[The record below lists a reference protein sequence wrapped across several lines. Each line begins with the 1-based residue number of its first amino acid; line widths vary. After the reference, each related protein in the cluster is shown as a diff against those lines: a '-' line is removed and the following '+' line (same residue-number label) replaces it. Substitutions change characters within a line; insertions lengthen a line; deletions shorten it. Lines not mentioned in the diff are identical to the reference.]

1 MSIKLMVFDIAGT
14 TVKDDNEVAK
24 AFQNALKTAG
34 FFLPLEQINPFM
46 GYEKH
51 FAIKEI
57 LMEAGLIEAGEAEEY
72 TEKVVQEIHQAFV
85 NDLKVIYSASETT
98 TPLPNVEST
107 MQTLQEMGIKV
118 AINTGF
124 SREIADLIVQRL
136 QWFERGLVDYMIA
149 SDEVA
154 NGRPYPDMIFSLMKQ
169 AGVDD
174 PLMVAKA
181 GDTEVDINE
190 GKNAGCKYVIGV
202 STGTFTTEELRAY
215 HPSHIISDIAEVIDI
230 IKA

>member
-24 AFQNALKTAG
+24 AFQNALKTCG
-34 FFLPLEQINPFM
+34 FFLPLEKINPFM

-57 LMEAGLIEAGEAEEY
+57 LKEAGEAEAY
-72 TEKVVQEIHQAFV
+72 TETVVKEIHQAFV
-85 NDLKVIYSASETT
+85 NDLKVFYSEPETT
-98 TPLPNVEST
+98 IPLPNVEST
-107 MQTLQEMGIKV
+107 MQTLHDLGIIV

-124 SREIADLIVQRL
+124 SRDIADVIVKQL

-154 NGRPYPDMIFSLMKQ
+154 KGRPYPDMIHSLMKQ
-169 AGVDD
+169 AGIDD
-174 PLMVAKA
+174 PSLVAKA

-215 HPSHIISDIAEVIDI
+215 DPTHIISDIAEVIDI

>member
-1 MSIKLMVFDIAGT
+1 
-14 TVKDDNEVAK
+14 
-24 AFQNALKTAG
+24 
-34 FFLPLEQINPFM
+34 
-46 GYEKH
+46 
-51 FAIKEI
+51 
-57 LMEAGLIEAGEAEEY
+57 MEAGLLKAGEAEAY
-72 TEKVVQEIHQAFV
+72 TENVVKEIHQAFLD
-85 NDLKVIYSASETT
+85 DLKVFYSAPETT
-98 TPLPNVEST
+98 IPLPNVEST
-107 MQTLQEMGIKV
+107 MQTLQGMGIKV

-124 SREIADLIVQRL
+124 SREIADLIVRKL

-169 AGVDD
+169 AGIDD

-202 STGTFTTEELRAY
+202 STGTFTTEELRVY
-215 HPSHIISDIAEVIDI
+215 NPTHIVSNIAEVIDI
-230 IKA
+230 VRA